1 MAEQPKWW
9 SMRRASNMKPA
20 TYRCPFCRKHLA
32 SMTDHVLIAPE
43 DDRSKRRH
51 AHWECVK
58 KARAEGKLPTQSEWR
73 EAERGPRPS
82 LGQRMRGLF
91 GGKKSDT

>member
-1 MAEQPKWW
+1 
-9 SMRRASNMKPA
+9 MRRAQNMKPS

-51 AHWECVK
+51 AHWECVQ
-58 KARAEGKLPTQSEWR
+58 KARAEGKLPSQSEWR
-73 EAERGPRPS
+73 ESKRGPRRP
-82 LGQRMRGLF
+82 LGERLRGLF
-91 GGKKSDT
+91 TGKGTEA